1 MATPVAAIVAEVNA
15 LLVEDQSGE
24 LVVTDVGG
32 VKGPIVSEVSH
43 PRFVG
48 GHPMAGSEQ
57 EGPDGADP
65 ELFAGSTWV
74 LTPTSFTDPRA
85 FSTIQSVIASLGA
98 DLVALAPDRH
108 DDLVAVVSHVPHL
121 TAATLMGLATEA
133 TDAHTAL
140 LRLAAGGF
148 RDMTRIA
155 AGSPAIWPDI
165 CRDNAPAIL
174 PVLDDLIAR
183 LNEVRRIVAEEDRP
197 SLVALLDRA
206 QLARRNLPPRASRP
220 SSVTELHVVIPDRP
234 GVLAQV
240 TTIAGE
246 LGVNIEDLEIV
257 HSQYRPRG
265 VLILTV
271 AADAAE
277 RVRHSLGEHGFGLS
291 RPGGRRPVIA
301 IDGPAGAGK
310 STVAK
315 EVARRLGLERLD
327 TGAMYRAVTLEALER
342 GIDVADAEGCAAI
355 ARSMNLSVGERVVLN
370 GEDVTEQVRRAFGQ
384 RGGVDCRGPSGGA
397 RGARESPAG
406 LGGSQRWGSRRRPG
420 HRQRRV
426 SRCGPEDLPHRRL
439 GRARLATRGGGNGR
453 PGHPRRDSRLDPT
466 PRRDRLD
473 PGGVPSRRPAG
484 RDSAGLDRT
493 QHRVCGGGG
502 DLPAV
507 SASGAVVTP
516 PSRGD
521 LIVYRICRFI
531 AVGVSRLYFPGTV
544 MGRENLPAGGAFI
557 VAPVHRSYVDWLIV
571 ARITRKQRL
580 RYIVKEEVWKS
591 KLTGRLLVAC
601 RRVPREPI
609 GGGP

>member
-1 MATPVAAIVAEVNA
+1 MTYPTEARPGGAAAGSRRAQVTGLGLVGTSIALALRQQGWHVTGDDLDDARARRARELGAVDELGVDHLAAIAFVATPVAAIAAEVSA
-15 LLVEDQSGE
+15 LIDSDQTGE

-32 VKGPIVSEVSH
+32 VKGPIVSQIPH

-65 ELFAGSTWV
+65 ELFDGSTWV
-74 LTPTSFTDPRA
+74 LTPTSSTDPSA
-85 FSTIQSVIASLGA
+85 FSTVQSVIASLGA

-183 LNEVRRIVAEEDRP
+183 LNEVRRIVADEDRP
-197 SLVALLDRA
+197 GLVALLDRA

-220 SSVTELHVVIPDRP
+220 SSVAELHVVIPDSP

-246 LGVNIEDLEIV
+246 LGVNIEDFEIV

-271 AADAAE
+271 AAEAAE
-277 RVRHSLGEHGFGLS
+277 RVRHALAQKGFGLS
-291 RPGGRRPVIA
+291 RATGRRLVIA

-327 TGAMYRAVTLEALER
+327 TGAMYRAVTLGALRR
-342 GIDVADAEGCAAI
+342 GIEVSDAEGCAAI
-355 ARSMNLSVGERVVLN
+355 ARSMDLSVGERVVLN
-370 GEDVTEQVRRAFGQ
+370 GEDVTEEI
-384 RGGVDCRGPSGGA
+384 RGPSVDAAVSTVAAHPLVRSELVGRQRAWVAANGGGVVEGRDIGSVVLPEADLKVFLTADSAERAWRRAAEDPGA
-397 RGARESPAG
+397 RASLATTAESI
-406 LGGSQRWGSRRRPG
+406 RRRDELD
-420 HRQRRV
+420 
-426 SRCGPEDLPHRRL
+426 ST
-439 GRARLATRGGGNGR
+439 RA
-453 PGHPRRDSRLDPT
+453 
-466 PRRDRLD
+466 
-473 PGGVPSRRPAG
+473 
-484 RDSAGLDRT
+484 
-493 QHRVCGGGG
+493 
-502 DLPAV
+502 
-507 SASGAVVTP
+507 ASP
-516 PSRGD
+516 
-521 LIVYRICRFI
+521 L
-531 AVGVSRLYFPGTV
+531 
-544 MGRENLPAGGAFI
+544 
-557 VAPVHRSYVDWLIV
+557 VAPPDAMVLDSTGRSVESV
-571 ARITRKQRL
+571 
-580 RYIVKEEVWKS
+580 VEEVLSW
-591 KLTGRLLVAC
+591 L
-601 RRVPREPI
+601 
-609 GGGP
+609 

>member
-1 MATPVAAIVAEVNA
+1 MTSPTELASTGPAVISQRAQVTGLGLVGTSIALALRAQGWWVTGNDLDDVRARRAHELGAVDEIGVDHLATVAFVATPVAAIVAEVNA
-15 LLVEDQSGE
+15 LLVSDRSGE

-32 VKGPIVSEVSH
+32 VKGPIVAEISH

-57 EGPDGADP
+57 EGPDGADR

-74 LTPTSFTDPRA
+74 LTPTSSTDPKA

-183 LNEVRRIVAEEDRP
+183 LNEVRRIVAETDRP

-220 SSVTELHVVIPDRP
+220 NSVTELHVLIPDRP

-327 TGAMYRAVTLEALER
+327 TGAMYRAVTLEALALGVE
-342 GIDVADAEGCAAI
+342 GADAEACAAI
-355 ARSMNLSVGERVVLN
+355 ARSVELSVGDRVVLN
-370 GEDVTEQVRRAFGQ
+370 GKDVTEEIRTPPVTAAVSIVAAHPQVREELVSRQRAWVAANG
-384 RGGVDCRGPSGGA
+384 GGVVEGRDIGGVVFPDA
-397 RGARESPAG
+397 DVKIFLTADSAERAWRRAAEDLAGSDLEATAESI
-406 LGGSQRWGSRRRPG
+406 RRRDKLDST
-420 HRQRRV
+420 RV
-426 SRCGPEDLPHRRL
+426 TSPL
-439 GRARLATRGGGNGR
+439 
-453 PGHPRRDSRLDPT
+453 
-466 PRRDRLD
+466 
-473 PGGVPSRRPAG
+473 
-484 RDSAGLDRT
+484 
-493 QHRVCGGGG
+493 
-502 DLPAV
+502 
-507 SASGAVVTP
+507 
-516 PSRGD
+516 
-521 LIVYRICRFI
+521 
-531 AVGVSRLYFPGTV
+531 
-544 MGRENLPAGGAFI
+544 
-557 VAPVHRSYVDWLIV
+557 VAPPGALVLDSTGRSVESV
-571 ARITRKQRL
+571 
-580 RYIVKEEVWKS
+580 VEEVLS
-591 KLTGRLLVAC
+591 QL
-601 RRVPREPI
+601 
-609 GGGP
+609 

>member
-1 MATPVAAIVAEVNA
+1 M
-15 LLVEDQSGE
+15 
-24 LVVTDVGG
+24 
-32 VKGPIVSEVSH
+32 
-43 PRFVG
+43 
-48 GHPMAGSEQ
+48 
-57 EGPDGADP
+57 
-65 ELFAGSTWV
+65 
-74 LTPTSFTDPRA
+74 
-85 FSTIQSVIASLGA
+85 
-98 DLVALAPDRH
+98 ALAPDRH

-183 LNEVRRIVAEEDRP
+183 LNEVRRIVAETDRP

-220 SSVTELHVVIPDRP
+220 NSVTELHVLIPDRP

-327 TGAMYRAVTLEALER
+327 TGAMYRAVTLEALALGVE
-342 GIDVADAEGCAAI
+342 VADAEACAAI
-355 ARSMNLSVGERVVLN
+355 ARSVELSVGDRVVLN
-370 GEDVTEQVRRAFGQ
+370 GKDVTEEIRTPPVTAAVSIVAAHPQVREELVSRQRAWVAANG
-384 RGGVDCRGPSGGA
+384 GGVVEGRDIGGVVFPDA
-397 RGARESPAG
+397 DVKIFLTADSAERAWRRAAEDLAGSDLEATAESI
-406 LGGSQRWGSRRRPG
+406 RRRDKLDST
-420 HRQRRV
+420 RV
-426 SRCGPEDLPHRRL
+426 TSPL
-439 GRARLATRGGGNGR
+439 
-453 PGHPRRDSRLDPT
+453 
-466 PRRDRLD
+466 
-473 PGGVPSRRPAG
+473 
-484 RDSAGLDRT
+484 
-493 QHRVCGGGG
+493 
-502 DLPAV
+502 
-507 SASGAVVTP
+507 
-516 PSRGD
+516 
-521 LIVYRICRFI
+521 
-531 AVGVSRLYFPGTV
+531 
-544 MGRENLPAGGAFI
+544 
-557 VAPVHRSYVDWLIV
+557 VAPPGALVLDSTGRSVESV
-571 ARITRKQRL
+571 
-580 RYIVKEEVWKS
+580 VEEVLS
-591 KLTGRLLVAC
+591 QL
-601 RRVPREPI
+601 
-609 GGGP
+609 

>member
-1 MATPVAAIVAEVNA
+1 
-15 LLVEDQSGE
+15 
-24 LVVTDVGG
+24 
-32 VKGPIVSEVSH
+32 
-43 PRFVG
+43 
-48 GHPMAGSEQ
+48 
-57 EGPDGADP
+57 
-65 ELFAGSTWV
+65 
-74 LTPTSFTDPRA
+74 
-85 FSTIQSVIASLGA
+85 
-98 DLVALAPDRH
+98 
-108 DDLVAVVSHVPHL
+108 
-121 TAATLMGLATEA
+121 MGLATEA

-265 VLILTV
+265 VLFPHTLF
-271 AADAAE
+271 
-277 RVRHSLGEHGFGLS
+277 RSVRHSLGEHGFGLS

-370 GEDVTEQVRRAFGQ
+370 GEDVTEQVRAPCVNGAVSIVAAHPEVRAELVSRQ
-384 RGGVDCRGPSGGA
+384 RAWVAANGGGVVEGRDIGSVVFPDADLKIFLTADSAERAWRRAAEEMAGPDTLA
-397 RGARESPAG
+397 VTVESI
-406 LGGSQRWGSRRRPG
+406 RRRDEID
-420 HRQRRV
+420 
-426 SRCGPEDLPHRRL
+426 ST
-439 GRARLATRGGGNGR
+439 RA
-453 PGHPRRDSRLDPT
+453 
-466 PRRDRLD
+466 
-473 PGGVPSRRPAG
+473 
-484 RDSAGLDRT
+484 
-493 QHRVCGGGG
+493 
-502 DLPAV
+502 
-507 SASGAVVTP
+507 ASP
-516 PSRGD
+516 
-521 LIVYRICRFI
+521 L
-531 AVGVSRLYFPGTV
+531 
-544 MGRENLPAGGAFI
+544 
-557 VAPVHRSYVDWLIV
+557 VAPPGAIVLDSTGRSIESVV
-571 ARITRKQRL
+571 
-580 RYIVKEEVWKS
+580 EEVIS
-591 KLTGRLLVAC
+591 QL
-601 RRVPREPI
+601 
-609 GGGP
+609 